1 VNYGERVRIYK
12 TRIFARFLRKE
23 NIGDADLVEATRRAK
38 RGLIDADLGG
48 GLIKQ
53 RVARPGQGRSGGCR
67 TILLFRSGNLD
78 GFLAGSAKN
87 ERANIADDDLKD
99 LITIA
104 RQWLM
109 DPKTIEKDLAAGILN
124 EVPHDDED

>member
-1 VNYGERVRIYK
+1 MQIYK

-23 NIGDADLVEATRRAK
+23 NIGDADLVEATRRAN

-53 RVARPGQGRSGGCR
+53 RVARPGQGRSGGYR
-67 TILLFRSGNLD
+67 TILLFRSGHLAV
-78 GFLAGSAKN
+78 FLAGFAKN
-87 ERANIADDDLKD
+87 ERANIADDDLED
-99 LITIA
+99 LKTIA

-124 EVPHDDED
+124 EVLHDDED